1 MIKLTDIDGRKVE
14 YLFTGNGEDIVVIM
28 LGMGG
33 CIYDWLEIVNEIS
46 SFTRVIIT
54 HRPGVGK
61 SELHMNGSNTC
72 IASEDLY
79 ALLNQLNINERVIL
93 VGHSYGGLCVQ
104 HFVRLYPKKVKGLLL
119 VESASIYRQDKFD
132 KLQTPVSDE
141 FGSDEVYISLW
152 KKYSQ
157 YTKEKLLEE
166 LKPSLSS
173 KELGLPKE
181 IQEEIININV
191 SANMYANQL
200 SEILDLRNDVIN
212 MRKVHP
218 FPKCPLIIL
227 IQDSKYAINEMEE
240 EGIPKIEAERIVDLA
255 HTLSY
260 GLQEL
265 SSNSK
270 IITVDNSNHCINET
284 RPDAIIDAIKELL
297 NI

>member
-14 YLFTGNGEDIVVIM
+14 YLFTGNGENIVIIM
-28 LGMGG
+28 PGMGG

-46 SFTRVIIT
+46 NFTRVIIT

-79 ALLNQLNINERVIL
+79 ALLNQLSINEKVIL

-104 HFVRLYPKKVKGLLL
+104 HFARMYPEKVKGVLL

-141 FGSDEVYISLW
+141 FSSDEVYISLW

-157 YTKEKLLEE
+157 YTKEELLEE

-173 KELGLPKE
+173 KGLGLPE
-181 IQEEIININV
+181 EMQEEIININV

-212 MRKVHP
+212 MRKEHP
-218 FPKCPLIIL
+218 FPKCSLTIL

-255 HTLSY
+255 NTLSY
-260 GLQEL
+260 GLREL